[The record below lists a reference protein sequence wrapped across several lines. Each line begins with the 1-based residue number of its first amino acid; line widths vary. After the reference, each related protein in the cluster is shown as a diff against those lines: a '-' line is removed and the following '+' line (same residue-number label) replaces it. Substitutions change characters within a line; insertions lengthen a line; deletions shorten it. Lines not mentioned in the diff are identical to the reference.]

1 MQDISRRRDGTFQG
15 MTMMRDYGKMTPLQ
29 AAGCVRE
36 RRRDLKESRR
46 LTDTPGAIVATAR
59 KLFEQRGVRATSIAA
74 IAKEAN
80 VTRELIYYHF
90 ANRNGLIEAVID
102 DYVEDLVE
110 SVIVWNEAR
119 VFGDTPG
126 SLKKCIQTFRYS
138 LYDRAGRPR
147 PVIAVLEE
155 LGVRDAFD
163 VRATRETADCLANH
177 IAKEYAAYHRIEIEL
192 VHEMFCVVIFGLVG
206 LVKMNPRIEDDVLM
220 KVIEQT
226 LRLDMAPLEAGGG
239 VSRFALKAL
248 CHELA
253 ENVGAVAPA
262 PSC

>member
-1 MQDISRRRDGTFQG
+1 
-15 MTMMRDYGKMTPLQ
+15 MTTMRDYGKMTPLQ

-59 KLFEQRGVRATSIAA
+59 KLFELRGVRATSIAA

-110 SVIVWNEAR
+110 SVIAWNEER
-119 VFGDTPG
+119 IFGDTRG
-126 SLKKCIQTFRYS
+126 SLRKCVRIFRYA
-138 LYDRAGRPR
+138 LYDAEGTPR
-147 PVIAVLEE
+147 PMIRGLEE

-163 VRATRETADCLANH
+163 VRATRETAEFLYDH
-177 IAKEYAAYHRIEIEL
+177 IATEYAAYHQIEIEL
-192 VHEMFCVVIFGLVG
+192 VYEMFCVAIFGLVG
-206 LVKMNPRIEDDVLM
+206 LVKVKPDISDEDLM
-220 KVIEQT
+220 KVVEQT
-226 LRLDMAPLEAGGG
+226 LRLDMIPL
-239 VSRFALKAL
+239 S
-248 CHELA
+248 
-253 ENVGAVAPA
+253 
-262 PSC
+262 

>member
-1 MQDISRRRDGTFQG
+1 MICAGHFAEERRGVPEDGDDA
-15 MTMMRDYGKMTPLQ
+15 RLWEDDA
-29 AAGCVRE
+29 AAGG
-36 RRRDLKESRR
+36 R
-46 LTDTPGAIVATAR
+46 LRTGETPRSEG
-59 KLFEQRGVRATSIAA
+59 IAA
-74 IAKEAN
+74 PDRHAGGDCGHGAEALRAEN
-80 VTRELIYYHF
+80 VARELIYYHF

-126 SLKKCIQTFRYS
+126 SLRKCIRTFRYS
-138 LYDRAGRPR
+138 LYDGAGRPR
-147 PVIAVLEE
+147 PMIGVLEE

-192 VHEMFCVVIFGLVG
+192 VREMFCVVIFGLVG
-206 LVKMNPRIEDDVLM
+206 LVKMNPQIEDDVLM

-226 LRLDMAPLEAGGG
+226 LRLDMAPIGKGEG
-239 VSRFALKAL
+239 
-248 CHELA
+248 
-253 ENVGAVAPA
+253 
-262 PSC
+262 

>member
-138 LYDRAGRPR
+138 LYDRREGRAR
-147 PVIAVLEE
+147 
-155 LGVRDAFD
+155 
-163 VRATRETADCLANH
+163 
-177 IAKEYAAYHRIEIEL
+177 
-192 VHEMFCVVIFGLVG
+192 
-206 LVKMNPRIEDDVLM
+206 
-220 KVIEQT
+220 
-226 LRLDMAPLEAGGG
+226 
-239 VSRFALKAL
+239 
-248 CHELA
+248 
-253 ENVGAVAPA
+253 
-262 PSC
+262 

>member
-1 MQDISRRRDGTFQG
+1 M
-15 MTMMRDYGKMTPLQ
+15 
-29 AAGCVRE
+29 
-36 RRRDLKESRR
+36 
-46 LTDTPGAIVATAR
+46 ATAR
-59 KLFEQRGVRATSIAA
+59 KLFELRGVRATSIAS

-119 VFGDTPG
+119 VFGDTSG
-126 SLKKCIQTFRYS
+126 SLKKCIRTFRYS
-138 LYDRAGRPR
+138 LYDGTGRPR
-147 PVIAVLEE
+147 PMIGVLEE

-192 VHEMFCVVIFGLVG
+192 VHEMFCVVIFGMVG
-206 LVKMNPRIEDDVLM
+206 LVKMTHPIDADVLR
-220 KVIEQT
+220 KVIAQP
-226 LRLDMAPLEAGGG
+226 LRLARAPLGGG
-239 VSRFALKAL
+239 
-248 CHELA
+248 E
-253 ENVGAVAPA
+253 G
-262 PSC
+262 

>member
-1 MQDISRRRDGTFQG
+1 MICAGHFAEKRRGVPGDDDGA
-15 MTMMRDYGKMTPLQ
+15 RLWEDDA
-29 AAGCVRE
+29 AAGGRLRTE
-36 RRRDLKESRR
+36 RRRDLEGIAAPDRHAGR
-46 LTDTPGAIVATAR
+46 DCGHGAQALRA
-59 KLFEQRGVRATSIAA
+59 ERGAGDSIAS

-119 VFGDTPG
+119 VFGDTSG
-126 SLKKCIQTFRYS
+126 SLKKCIRTFRYS
-138 LYDRAGRPR
+138 LYDGTGRPR
-147 PVIAVLEE
+147 PMIGVLEE

-220 KVIEQT
+220 KVTEQT
-226 LRLDMAPLEAGGG
+226 LRLDMAPLEAGEG
-239 VSRFALKAL
+239 
-248 CHELA
+248 
-253 ENVGAVAPA
+253 
-262 PSC
+262 

>member
-1 MQDISRRRDGTFQG
+1 MQDISRRRDGAFQG
-15 MTMMRDYGKMTPLQ
+15 MTTMRDYGKMTPLQ

-59 KLFEQRGVRATSIAA
+59 KLFELRGVRATSIAT

-119 VFGDTPG
+119 IFGDTPG
-126 SLKKCIQTFRYS
+126 SLKKCIRTFRYS
-138 LYDRAGRPR
+138 LYDGAGRPR
-147 PVIAVLEE
+147 PMIGVLEE

-226 LRLDMAPLEAGGG
+226 LRLDMVPIEAGEG
-239 VSRFALKAL
+239 
-248 CHELA
+248 
-253 ENVGAVAPA
+253 
-262 PSC
+262 

>member
-1 MQDISRRRDGTFQG
+1 MAG
-15 MTMMRDYGKMTPLQ
+15 MRDYGKMTPLQ

-36 RRRDLKESRR
+36 KRRDLKESRR
-46 LTDTPGAIVATAR
+46 LIDTPGVIVATAR
-59 KLFEQRGVRATSIAA
+59 KLFEARGVQATSIAA
-74 IAKEAN
+74 IAREAN
-80 VTRELIYYHF
+80 VTRELVYYHF
-90 ANRNGLIEAVID
+90 TNRNGLIEAVID

-126 SLKKCIQTFRYS
+126 SLKKCIQTFRHS
-138 LYDRAGRPR
+138 LYDSAGRPR

-177 IAKEYAAYHRIEIEL
+177 IAREYAAYHRIEIEL
-192 VHEMFCVVIFGLVG
+192 LHEMFCVAIFGLVG
-206 LVKMNPRIEDDVLM
+206 LVKMNSQIEDDVLM

-226 LRLDMAPLEAGGG
+226 LRLDMVPIEAGEG
-239 VSRFALKAL
+239 
-248 CHELA
+248 
-253 ENVGAVAPA
+253 
-262 PSC
+262 